1 MDANSHHSPT
11 YDQII
16 NDTKNHYFR
25 KIENNYITK
34 RNKDVTKVIVKGKY
48 EEWKHYEEWYNN
60 CLLETIYEFDILHS
74 NNNVKISYTCWV
86 MIISNVLNTLENKTI
101 DFINK
106 KYDNLS
112 NNSTSAKLI
121 KNLKLFT
128 NCMS

>member
-11 YDQII
+11 YETVI

-34 RNKDVTKVIVKGKY
+34 RNKDVTKIIVKGKY

-60 CLLETIYEFDILHS
+60 CLIETINELDILDT
-74 NNNVKISYTCWV
+74 NNNVKISYTSWV
-86 MIISNVLNTLENKTI
+86 MIISDLLNTLENKTI

-106 KYDNLS
+106 KYNNLS
-112 NNSTSAKLI
+112 NDNTSVKVI
-121 KNLKLFT
+121 KKLKLFT

>member
-16 NDTKNHYFR
+16 NDTKDHYFR
-25 KIENNYITK
+25 KIKNNYITK
-34 RNKDVTKVIVKGKY
+34 WDKDVTKVIVKGKY

-60 CLLETIYEFDILHS
+60 CLLETIYEFDILDS
-74 NNNVKISYTCWV
+74 NNNVKISYTCWA
-86 MIISNVLNTLENKTI
+86 MIISDVINTLENKTI

>member
-11 YDQII
+11 YETVI

-34 RNKDVTKVIVKGKY
+34 WNKDITKVIVKGRY

-60 CLLETIYEFDILHS
+60 CLLETIYEFDILDS
-74 NNNVKISYTCWV
+74 NNNVKISYTCWA
-86 MIISNVLNTLENKTI
+86 MIIPDLLNTLENKTI

-112 NNSTSAKLI
+112 NNSTSVKVI
-121 KNLKLFT
+121 KKLKLFT

>member
-11 YDQII
+11 YETVI
-16 NDTKNHYFR
+16 NDTKNQYFR

-34 RNKDVTKVIVKGKY
+34 RNKDVTKIIVKGKY

-60 CLLETIYEFDILHS
+60 CLIETINELDILDT
-74 NNNVKISYTCWV
+74 NNNVKISYTCWA
-86 MIISNVLNTLENKTI
+86 MIIPDLLNTLENKTI

-112 NNSTSAKLI
+112 NNSTSVKVI
-121 KNLKLFT
+121 KKLKLFT

>member
-11 YDQII
+11 YETVI
-16 NDTKNHYFR
+16 NDTKNNYFR

-60 CLLETIYEFDILHS
+60 CLLETIYEFDILDS
-74 NNNVKISYTCWV
+74 NNNVKISYTCWA
-86 MIISNVLNTLENKTI
+86 MIISDLLNTIENKTI

-112 NNSTSAKLI
+112 NNNTSVKVI
-121 KNLKLFT
+121 KKLKLFT

>member
-11 YDQII
+11 YETVI

-48 EEWKHYEEWYNN
+48 EEWKHYGEWYNT
-60 CLLETIYEFDILHS
+60 CLIETINELDILDT

-86 MIISNVLNTLENKTI
+86 MIISDLLNTLENKTI

-112 NNSTSAKLI
+112 NNSTSVKVI
-121 KNLKLFT
+121 KKLKLFT
-128 NCMS
+128 NCIS

>member
-11 YDQII
+11 YETVI

-25 KIENNYITK
+25 KIENNYTK
-34 RNKDVTKVIVKGKY
+34 WNKDVTKVIVKGRY
-48 EEWKHYEEWYNN
+48 EEWEHYEEWYNN
-60 CLLETIYEFDILHS
+60 CLLETIYEVDILDS
-74 NNNVKISYTCWV
+74 NNNVKISYTCWA
-86 MIISNVLNTLENKTI
+86 MIIPDLLNTLENKTI

-112 NNSTSAKLI
+112 NNSTSVKVI
-121 KNLKLFT
+121 KKLKLFT

>member
-11 YDQII
+11 YETVI

-60 CLLETIYEFDILHS
+60 CLIETINELDILDT
-74 NNNVKISYTCWV
+74 NNNVKISYTSWV
-86 MIISNVLNTLENKTI
+86 MIIPDLLNTLENKTI

-112 NNSTSAKLI
+112 NNSTSVKVI
-121 KNLKLFT
+121 KKLKLFT

>member
-1 MDANSHHSPT
+1 MDASSHHSPT

-34 RNKDVTKVIVKGKY
+34 WDKDVTKVIVKGKY

-74 NNNVKISYTCWV
+74 NNNVKISYTCWA
-86 MIISNVLNTLENKTI
+86 MIISDVINTLENKTI

>member
-25 KIENNYITK
+25 KIENDYITK
-34 RNKDVTKVIVKGKY
+34 QNKEVTKVIVKGKY

-86 MIISNVLNTLENKTI
+86 MIKSDVINTLENKTI

>member
-34 RNKDVTKVIVKGKY
+34 RNKDVTKIIVKGKY

-60 CLLETIYEFDILHS
+60 CLIETINELDILDT
-74 NNNVKISYTCWV
+74 NNNVKISYTSWV
-86 MIISNVLNTLENKTI
+86 MIIPDLLNTLENKTI

-112 NNSTSAKLI
+112 NNSTSVKVI
-121 KNLKLFT
+121 KKLKLFT

>member
-11 YDQII
+11 YETVI
-16 NDTKNHYFR
+16 NDTKKHYFR

-34 RNKDVTKVIVKGKY
+34 RNKDVTKIIVKRKY

-60 CLLETIYEFDILHS
+60 CLLETIYEFDILDS
-74 NNNVKISYTCWV
+74 NNNVKISYTCWA
-86 MIISNVLNTLENKTI
+86 MIIPDLLNTLENKTI

-112 NNSTSAKLI
+112 NNSTSVKVI
-121 KNLKLFT
+121 KKLKLFT